1 MYASEIISVLQSP
14 EFQKLREIGGH
25 RVYHLEGDA
34 LTHTMRVALFAAEE
48 FGANSFEVLL
58 ALLHDVGKIYSS
70 VYNGPNDWTYPGHA
84 KAGAENLDKFL
95 PVSHPDF
102 SKVQWYIANHIKPLF
117 WRGKNIGEE
126 IAKLQVPEGC
136 SIITLLDLV
145 ICDVL
150 GSKSVEPQDELLRF
164 LAEEVYSRKRA
175 IDRAS
180 EFGLEYEVLQN
191 LNAGDSPEVALRE
204 WDL

>member
-48 FGANSFEVLL
+48 FGATSFDVLL

-70 VYNGPNDWTYPGHA
+70 VCHGPNDWTYPGHA
-84 KAGAENLDKFL
+84 KAGADNLDKFL
-95 PVSHPDF
+95 PTSHPDF

-117 WRGKNIGEE
+117 WRGKDIGEE

-164 LAEEVYSRKRA
+164 LADEVYLRKRA